1 MFVIVP
7 VIVVLVV
14 LVAALLFVL
23 VANMS
28 GAMSYTWKNA
38 TPIGRGGVGVVV
50 VALGVCTVSIR
61 AAADDNVWDLVLNL
75 PGILMWGFLATRFAS
90 WTERRKLSHEAR

>member
-7 VIVVLVV
+7 VIVV

-38 TPIGRGGVGVVV
+38 TPIGRGVRVVV